1 MKKTVNYMLMALL
14 AVSALSCRKS
24 EGVQTEPLMTG
35 VFYADIPGE
44 KELVEI
50 APGASRTYMLKA

>member
-14 AVSALSCRKS
+14 AVSALSCQKNES
-24 EGVQTEPLMTG
+24 AQTEPLMTG

-44 KELVEI
+44 KEPVEI
-50 APGASRTYMLKA
+50 LLLTSIRR